1 MSQASDTRS
10 RVATRLMYIKLK
22 FNKGDNQK
30 MHFSPSSHYSH
41 SICESHLKVNCIYN
55 LSWHLITFDSDFR
68 AIYWLVF

>member
-30 MHFSPSSHYSH
+30 MYFSPSSHYSH
-41 SICESHLKVNCIYN
+41 SICESHLCPGANKLYI
-55 LSWHLITFDSDFR
+55 
-68 AIYWLVF
+68 